1 MTTEQINGE
10 IAIEQAY
17 MVMWKH
23 DMEQSEIDWKHARI
37 AELRA
42 MLPQAKHNDKV
53 RAYGWKSVERNV

>member
-42 MLPQAKHNDKV
+42 KRKKRHFFLALTGKKF
-53 RAYGWKSVERNV
+53 